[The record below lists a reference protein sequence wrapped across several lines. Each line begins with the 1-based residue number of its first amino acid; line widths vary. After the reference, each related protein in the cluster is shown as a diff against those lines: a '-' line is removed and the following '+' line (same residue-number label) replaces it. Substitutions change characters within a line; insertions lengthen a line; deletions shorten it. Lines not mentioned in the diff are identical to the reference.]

1 MLPQY
6 MSSTNSV
13 LGGT

>member
-13 LGGT
+13 LGGA